1 MTLGLEVQNF
11 LTAAITNK
19 TSIYEKNIHPNK
31 GENLQLTCGI
41 IPPPPFSEHLKKSL
55 ESLDK
60 ARLKEN
66 QRSEYRKIL
75 SQSILKIAE
84 KTDKKDL
91 SPEAITAGLIPQKNS
106 QV

>member
-1 MTLGLEVQNF
+1 MR
-11 LTAAITNK
+11 K
-19 TSIYEKNIHPNK
+19 TSFPKK
-31 GENLQLTCGI
+31 WENLQLTCGI
-41 IPPPPFSEHLKKSL
+41 IPPPFSEHLKKSL

-91 SPEAITAGLIPQKNS
+91 SSEAITSGLIPQKNS

>member
-1 MTLGLEVQNF
+1 MYCSYSN
-11 LTAAITNK
+11 
-19 TSIYEKNIHPNK
+19 SYEKNITAFTIREKNFR
-31 GENLQLTCGI
+31 LTCGI
-41 IPPPPFSEHLKKSL
+41 IPLPFSEHLKKSL

-91 SPEAITAGLIPQKNS
+91 SPEAITSGLIPHKNS